1 MNLLTMM
8 KALPLAYNHDMQE
21 DKEPLFDTIEV
32 VKNSLIIMSGII
44 GSFQINPKNIERSLK
59 EDFSSATELADYLVK
74 KGIPFREAHEV
85 VGKIVLYC
93 IDHKKNLEQ
102 LNLAELQHFQPLFE
116 EDILNLL
123 SPEAVVNS
131 KKSYGGTALA
141 RLNEAITEAE
151 EILNHWR
158 NDDGYQYPNSLN

>member
-1 MNLLTMM
+1 M
-8 KALPLAYNHDMQE
+8 KS
-21 DKEPLFDTIEV
+21 
-32 VKNSLIIMSGII
+32 SLEG
-44 GSFQINPKNIERSLK
+44 
-59 EDFSSATELADYLVK
+59 DFSNTTELADYLVR
-74 KGIPFREAHEV
+74 KGLSFREAHQV

-93 IDHKKNLEQ
+93 INQKKNVEKLKLKE
-102 LNLAELQHFQPLFE
+102 FQQFQILFE